1 MEMMDHCLSMSNNLK
16 TIIELIVPQ
25 LKREHIKGSHLDLYH
40 ILMGEILVVSELYN
54 GTELLGDGTL

>member
-1 MEMMDHCLSMSNNLK
+1 MEMMDHYLSMSNNLE
-16 TIIELIVPQ
+16 TMIELIGLQ
-25 LKREHIKGSHLDLYH
+25 LKREPIKGSHLDLYH